1 MRSTEPNYKPPLGA
15 WLDLEHPLSRGLVAR
30 WLINEGAGDVFGS
43 VAGLRAVNNGAVWRP
58 RTVGGLAVQFD
69 GSSAFMQVA
78 HSRIMAP
85 ATGLTLAVRLRRGDT
100 GRRQIVLGKGDGNG
114 PSDTQYWIEFTSS
127 DQLAFHCSDGS
138 TENRFVSSLILSD
151 TSNLHTIVCT
161 WDGATQRVWLDGVE
175 SSTTGTLSGSVGQGA
190 QTFSFGRLGGLNG
203 LYYNGDL
210 YDFCLYSRA
219 QAPEFAREYS
229 QRLYANVLQANP
241 RRHWFLTP
249 AATPRRR
256 VWMVM

>member
-161 WDGATQRVWLDGVE
+161 WDGATQRVAGWRGKQHNGY
-175 SSTTGTLSGSVGQGA
+175 SFGFGWARGTNLFVWSPGRSQRVVLQWRPLRFLPLQQGA
-190 QTFSFGRLGGLNG
+190 GPGV
-203 LYYNGDL
+203 
-210 YDFCLYSRA
+210 RA
-219 QAPEFAREYS
+219 
-229 QRLYANVLQANP
+229 
-241 RRHWFLTP
+241 
-249 AATPRRR
+249 
-256 VWMVM
+256 